1 MIRIICDA
9 NPTRRYT
16 PEELLHMHRRGEAL
30 TVFDGSTGEGMRV
43 KAHDL
48 GNGHMEITGTAPTVW
63 VEREWNHIALET
75 YLERVIERRE
85 EEAEEMRERSLTIA
99 ANRAKVKVRKLC
111 KAMGSDT
118 LLTLTYRANE
128 TDLERS
134 KKDLKEFVR
143 RMRRYMP
150 EFKAVAVYEYQARGA
165 IHWHIA
171 TANVPRVFER
181 RNDQGQTYQVK
192 SFDAIRSVWRGV
204 TKERGGNIDLAR
216 RKRNSMRSPARIASY
231 IAKYIVKAFREGQA
245 FTNRYSAFGDF
256 EMGKPVDLGWFP
268 RVADAVSACYDCML
282 QGQAVVYSE
291 LSRWRDWF
299 VLHAEVPKRPATRFL
314 EGGGYAGIN

>member
-63 VEREWNHIALET
+63 VEREWNYIALET

-245 FTNRYSAFGDF
+245 FTNRYSAFGYF
-256 EMGKPVDLGWFP
+256 KMEKPVDLGWFP
-268 RVADAVSACYDCML
+268 RVLDAVSASFDCVL
-282 QGQAVVYSE
+282 DSQSVVYSE
-291 LSRWRDWF
+291 LSRWKDWF
-299 VLHAEVPKRPATRFL
+299 VLHVERKTTSIR
-314 EGGGYAGIN
+314 GCIQ

>member
-181 RNDQGQTYQVK
+181 KNDQGQAYQVK

-216 RKRNSMRSPARIASY
+216 RKRNSTRSPARIASY

-268 RVADAVSACYDCML
+268 RVLDAVSASFDCVL
-282 QGQAVVYSE
+282 DSQSVVYSE
-291 LSRWRDWF
+291 LSRWKDWF
-299 VLHAEVPKRPATRFL
+299 VLHVERKTTSVR
-314 EGGGYAGIN
+314 GCIQ

>member
-150 EFKAVAVYEYQARGA
+150 EFKAVAVYEYQTRGA

-181 RNDQGQTYQVK
+181 RNDLGQTYQVK

-256 EMGKPVDLGWFP
+256 EIGKPVDLGWFP
-268 RVADAVSACYDCML
+268 RVLDAVSASFDCVL
-282 QGQAVVYSE
+282 DSQSVVYSE
-291 LSRWRDWF
+291 LSRWKDWF
-299 VLHAEVPKRPATRFL
+299 VLHVERKTTSIR
-314 EGGGYAGIN
+314 GCIQ

>member
-16 PEELLHMHRRGEAL
+16 PDELLHMHRRGEAL

-143 RMRRYMP
+143 RLRRYMP

-181 RNDQGQTYQVK
+181 KNDQGQTYQVK

-268 RVADAVSACYDCML
+268 RVLDAVSASFDCVL
-282 QGQAVVYSE
+282 DSQSVVYSE
-291 LSRWRDWF
+291 LSRWKDWF
-299 VLHAEVPKRPATRFL
+299 VLHVERKTTSVR
-314 EGGGYAGIN
+314 GCIQ

>member
-143 RMRRYMP
+143 RMRSYMP
-150 EFKAVAVYEYQARGA
+150 EFKAVAVYEYQTRGA

-181 RNDQGQTYQVK
+181 RNDLGQTYQVK

-256 EMGKPVDLGWFP
+256 EIGKPVDLGWFP
-268 RVADAVSACYDCML
+268 RVLDAVSASFDCVL
-282 QGQAVVYSE
+282 DSQSVVYSE
-291 LSRWRDWF
+291 LSRWKDWF
-299 VLHAEVPKRPATRFL
+299 VLHVERKTTSIR
-314 EGGGYAGIN
+314 GCIQ

>member
-268 RVADAVSACYDCML
+268 RVLDAVSASFDCVL
-282 QGQAVVYSE
+282 DSQSVVYSE
-291 LSRWRDWF
+291 LSRWKDWF
-299 VLHAEVPKRPATRFL
+299 VLHVERKTTSVR
-314 EGGGYAGIN
+314 GCIQ

>member
-1 MIRIICDA
+1 
-9 NPTRRYT
+9 
-16 PEELLHMHRRGEAL
+16 
-30 TVFDGSTGEGMRV
+30 MRV

-181 RNDQGQTYQVK
+181 KNDQGQTYQVK

-268 RVADAVSACYDCML
+268 RVLDAVSASFDCVL
-282 QGQAVVYSE
+282 DSQSVVYSE
-291 LSRWRDWF
+291 LSRWKDWF
-299 VLHAEVPKRPATRFL
+299 VLHVERKTTSIR
-314 EGGGYAGIN
+314 GCIQ

>member
-150 EFKAVAVYEYQARGA
+150 EIKAVAVYEYQARGA

-181 RNDQGQTYQVK
+181 KNDQGQTYQVK

-256 EMGKPVDLGWFP
+256 EMAKPVDLGWFP
-268 RVADAVSACYDCML
+268 RVLDAVSASFDCVL
-282 QGQAVVYSE
+282 DSQSVVYSE
-291 LSRWRDWF
+291 LSRWKDWF
-299 VLHAEVPKRPATRFL
+299 VLHVERKTTLIR
-314 EGGGYAGIN
+314 GCIQ

>member
-16 PEELLHMHRRGEAL
+16 PQELLHMHRRGEAL

-181 RNDQGQTYQVK
+181 KNDQGQTYQVK

-268 RVADAVSACYDCML
+268 RVLDAVSASFDCVL
-282 QGQAVVYSE
+282 DSQSVVYSE
-291 LSRWRDWF
+291 LSRWKDWF
-299 VLHAEVPKRPATRFL
+299 VLHVERKTTSIR
-314 EGGGYAGIN
+314 GCIQ

>member
-181 RNDQGQTYQVK
+181 KNDHGQTYQVK

-268 RVADAVSACYDCML
+268 RVLDAVSASFDCVL
-282 QGQAVVYSE
+282 DSQSVVYSE
-291 LSRWRDWF
+291 LSRWKDWF
-299 VLHAEVPKRPATRFL
+299 VLHVEQKTTAVR
-314 EGGGYAGIN
+314 GCIQ

>member
-181 RNDQGQTYQVK
+181 KNDQGQTYQVK

-268 RVADAVSACYDCML
+268 RVLDAVSASFDCVL
-282 QGQAVVYSE
+282 DSQSVVYSE
-291 LSRWRDWF
+291 LSRWKDWF
-299 VLHAEVPKRPATRFL
+299 VLHVERKTTSVRGR
-314 EGGGYAGIN
+314 IQ

>member
-1 MIRIICDA
+1 MIRIISDA
-9 NPTRRYT
+9 NPTRRYS
-16 PEELLHMHRRGEAL
+16 PEELLAMHRRGESL
-30 TVFDGSTGEGMRV
+30 TVYDGSTGDGMRV

-48 GNGHMEITGTAPTVW
+48 GNGHMEITGVAPTVW
-63 VEREWNHIALET
+63 VERDWDSLALES
-75 YLERVIERRE
+75 YLECVIQRRE
-85 EEAEEMRERSLTIA
+85 EEADEIRERSLTIA

-134 KKDLKEFVR
+134 KRDLKEFVR

-150 EFKAVAVYEYQARGA
+150 AFKAVAVYEYQARGA

-171 TANVPRVFER
+171 TADVPRVFER
-181 RNDQGQTYQVK
+181 RNDKGQTYRVK

-204 TKERGGNIDLAR
+204 TKDRGGNIDLAR
-216 RKRNSMRSPARIASY
+216 RKRNSWRSPARIASY

-256 EMGKPVDLGWFP
+256 SIDKPVDLGWFP
-268 RVADAVSACYDCML
+268 RVADAVTASYDCIL
-282 QGQAVVYSE
+282 EGHSVVYSE

-299 VLHAEVPKRPATRFL
+299 VLHVERSTAHSLPSFTP
-314 EGGGYAGIN
+314 

>member
-99 ANRAKVKVRKLC
+99 ANRAKVRVRKLC

-181 RNDQGQTYQVK
+181 KNDQGQTYQVK

-268 RVADAVSACYDCML
+268 RVLDAVSASFDCVL
-282 QGQAVVYSE
+282 DSQSVVYSE
-291 LSRWRDWF
+291 LSRWKDWF
-299 VLHAEVPKRPATRFL
+299 VLHVERKTTSIR
-314 EGGGYAGIN
+314 GCIQ

>member
-48 GNGHMEITGTAPTVW
+48 GNGHMEITGTAPTIW

-268 RVADAVSACYDCML
+268 RVLDAVSASFDCVL
-282 QGQAVVYSE
+282 DSQSVVYSE
-291 LSRWRDWF
+291 LSRWKDWF
-299 VLHAEVPKRPATRFL
+299 VLHVERKTTSIR
-314 EGGGYAGIN
+314 GCIQ

>member
-1 MIRIICDA
+1 
-9 NPTRRYT
+9 
-16 PEELLHMHRRGEAL
+16 MHRRGEAL

-150 EFKAVAVYEYQARGA
+150 EFKAVAVYEYQTRGA

-181 RNDQGQTYQVK
+181 RNDLGQTYQVK

-256 EMGKPVDLGWFP
+256 EIGKPVDLGWFP
-268 RVADAVSACYDCML
+268 RVLDAVSASFDCVL
-282 QGQAVVYSE
+282 DSQSVVYSE
-291 LSRWRDWF
+291 LSRWKDWF
-299 VLHAEVPKRPATRFL
+299 VLHVERKTTSIR
-314 EGGGYAGIN
+314 GCIQ

>member
-16 PEELLHMHRRGEAL
+16 PEELLHMHRRGEPL

-85 EEAEEMRERSLTIA
+85 EEVEEMRERSLTIA

-181 RNDQGQTYQVK
+181 KNDQGQTYQVK

-268 RVADAVSACYDCML
+268 RVLDAVSASFDCVL
-282 QGQAVVYSE
+282 DSQSVVYSE
-291 LSRWRDWF
+291 LSRWKDWF
-299 VLHAEVPKRPATRFL
+299 VLHVERKTTSIR
-314 EGGGYAGIN
+314 GCIQ

>member
-181 RNDQGQTYQVK
+181 TNDQGQPYQVK
-192 SFDAIRSVWRGV
+192 SFDAIRGVWRGV

-268 RVADAVSACYDCML
+268 RVLDAVSASFDCVL
-282 QGQAVVYSE
+282 DSQSVVYSE
-291 LSRWRDWF
+291 LSRWKDWF
-299 VLHAEVPKRPATRFL
+299 VLHVERKTTSIR
-314 EGGGYAGIN
+314 GCIQ